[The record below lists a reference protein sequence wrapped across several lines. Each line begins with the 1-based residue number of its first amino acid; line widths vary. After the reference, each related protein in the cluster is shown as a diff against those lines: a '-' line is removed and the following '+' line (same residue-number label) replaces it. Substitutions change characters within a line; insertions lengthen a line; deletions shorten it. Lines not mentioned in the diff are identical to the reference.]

1 MILPSRLLSLAGAV
15 VAAAMT
21 SAQAQ
26 EPPGGRTVQNLYHDC
41 TGSPQAQ
48 VSCIRFLGG
57 VGSTMMMLGDLADAD
72 GLARGAR
79 PALAA
84 VGACPRAEGISG
96 GEMRANF
103 IRWADSHPD
112 ASFQPET
119 LGAMRALRAGWP
131 CK

>member
-1 MILPSRLLSLAGAV
+1 MALAMA
-15 VAAAMT
+15 

-26 EPPGGRTVQNLYHDC
+26 EPQGGRTVENLYRDC

-57 VGSTMMMLGDLADAD
+57 VGSTMMLLGDMADAQ
-72 GLARGAR
+72 GLARGAK

-84 VGACPRAEGISG
+84 MGACPRGAGISG
-96 GEMRANF
+96 GDLRASF
-103 IRWADSHPD
+103 IRWAENHRD
-112 ASFQPET
+112 AAPQAET

-131 CK
+131 CQ